1 MPLIHVV
8 LVLIVVGVL
17 LWLVNS
23 YIPMAGSI
31 KTILN
36 AVVVIAVVLWL
47 LSVFGLIGE
56 LSENPSG
63 EVTLSVQR
71 QRT

>member
-1 MPLIHVV
+1 MPLVHVV
-8 LVLIVVGVL
+8 LVLVVVGVL

-31 KTILN
+31 KSILN

-47 LSVFGLIGE
+47 LTVFGLM
-56 LSENPSG
+56 SEISNIKVG
-63 EVTLSVQR
+63 K
-71 QRT
+71 